1 MSMPVRDPA
10 SDPQALADAVEL
22 LRAGEPVAF
31 PTETVYGLG
40 APAFDA
46 DAVRRVFV
54 LKQRPADNPLIV
66 HVATPEMLQRVVRA
80 VPPVA
85 QALIDAFWPGPL
97 ALVLPRQP
105 EVPDIVT
112 AGLDTVAVRMPQHPV
127 ALALLELLDEPL
139 AAPSANRSGRPSPT
153 TAEHVAADFGGLLAL
168 VLDGGSTL
176 HGLESTVVDV
186 GGPRPVLLRPG
197 GITLEALEAVVG
209 PVALADAA
217 AVSERDVASS
227 PGLRHRHYTPDC
239 RVVLA
244 DGAGLAATCAD
255 ALAAGGRVGLLCHSP
270 APRLKGLSLVR
281 EVGGPLADYGRQVF
295 AVFRD
300 AERAQLDTLVVEVV
314 PEQGLGLAIMDR
326 LRRAAAPVPV

>member
-1 MSMPVRDPA
+1 MNTPVRDPA
-10 SDPQALADAVEL
+10 SDPQALADAVGL

-66 HVATPEMLQRVVRA
+66 HVATMEMLHRVVRT
-80 VPPVA
+80 VPPAA

-105 EVPDIVT
+105 AVPDIVT

-127 ALALLELLDEPL
+127 AQALIEALDEPL

-153 TAEHVAADFGGLLAL
+153 TAAHVAADFDGLLAL

-186 GGPRPVLLRPG
+186 SGPRPLLLRPG
-197 GITLEALEAVVG
+197 GITLEELEAVAG
-209 PVALADAA
+209 PVARAGAGNQDQAA
-217 AVSERDVASS
+217 RS

-244 DGAGLAATCAD
+244 GGTDLAD
-255 ALAAGGRVGLLCHSP
+255 ACASALAGGARVGLLCHSP
-270 APRLKGLSLVR
+270 PPRLPGLALVR
-281 EVGGPLADYGRQVF
+281 VVPGPLAGYGRQVF
-295 AVFRD
+295 AVFRE
-300 AERAQLDTLVVEVV
+300 AEQQRLDTLVVETV
-314 PEQGLGLAIMDR
+314 PERGLGLAIMDR
-326 LRRAAAPVPV
+326 LRRAATPAPV

>member
-1 MSMPVRDPA
+1 MSTPVRDPA

-66 HVATPEMLQRVVRA
+66 HVATLEMLNRVVRA
-80 VPPVA
+80 VPPAA
-85 QALIDAFWPGPL
+85 QALIEAFWPGPL

-127 ALALLELLDEPL
+127 AQALLELLDEPL

-153 TAEHVAADFGGLLAL
+153 TAEHVAADFDGLLAL

-186 GGPRPVLLRPG
+186 SGPRPVLLRPG
-197 GITLEALEAVVG
+197 GITLEALEAVAG
-209 PVALADAA
+209 PVARAA
-217 AVSERDVASS
+217 QAAGTRGEAALS

-244 DGAGLAATCAD
+244 DGAGLADACAA
-255 ALAAGGRVGLLCHSP
+255 ALAAGVRVGLLCHSP
-270 APRLKGLSLVR
+270 APRLPGLSLVH
-281 EVGGPLADYGRQVF
+281 EVGGTLADYGRQVF
-295 AVFRD
+295 AVFRE
-300 AERAQLDTLVVEVV
+300 AEREQLDTLVVEAV

-326 LRRAAAPVPV
+326 LRRAAAPAPV